1 MKKTLLIISVF
12 VGCLAL
18 TGCGTETLTC
28 SQTGKYGGTTTTQEI
43 ETTFENDK
51 VKAVETTI
59 SLKYPDSYED
69 NMNKIKKNME
79 GMLKSNEKKGITVNV
94 STDKTTLKYSLKT
107 EIDKI
112 SDEDKASFG
121 FDAKK
126 NQSKADVQKSLEK
139 QGYTCK

>member
-126 NQSKADVQKSLEK
+126 KQSKADVQKSLEK

>member
-1 MKKTLLIISVF
+1 
-12 VGCLAL
+12 
-18 TGCGTETLTC
+18 
-28 SQTGKYGGTTTTQEI
+28 
-43 ETTFENDK
+43 
-51 VKAVETTI
+51 
-59 SLKYPDSYED
+59 
-69 NMNKIKKNME
+69 ME

-112 SDEDKASFG
+112 SDKDKASFG

-126 NQSKADVQKSLEK
+126 KQSKADVQKSLEK